1 MTVLP
6 LLAVGLL
13 MNLVAVLFI
22 LVSLFLILIV
32 LMQKGR
38 GGGLSGAFGGGMASG
53 LLGSKTGD
61 FLTWVTVVCV
71 SIFLLLAVLM
81 ARYYRPSSRY
91 GRDADDHAAA
101 GTGRA
106 DARAAARRDSA
117 GRNQRAAGAG
127 SAVLRGTGSGPVSR
141 RACQPAVHGSAQYER
156 HEHPAG
162 PRCRHRQEQWLR
174 AGRDT
179 ATRFRRAW
187 VAVETNRRTDQLR
200 TQSNAQQHDRIR

>member
-22 LVSLFLILIV
+22 LVSLFLILII

-61 FLTWVTVVCV
+61 FLTWVTVVGV
-71 SIFLLLAVLM
+71 SIFLFLAVLM

-91 GRDADDHAAA
+91 GRTPATTTQQPVPAGQTPAPQPGTTPPA
-101 GTGRA
+101 GTSEQPAPAAPSSAAPPA
-106 DARAAARRDSA
+106 D
-117 GRNQRAAGAG
+117 
-127 SAVLRGTGSGPVSR
+127 
-141 RACQPAVHGSAQYER
+141 RACQSAVHAPAQYER
-156 HEHPAG
+156 PEHPAG
-162 PRCRHRQEQWLR
+162 SRRRHGQERWLR
-174 AGRDT
+174 AAGISLTGASPRMEM
-179 ATRFRRAW
+179 RNKRR
-187 VAVETNRRTDQLR
+187 DQLR